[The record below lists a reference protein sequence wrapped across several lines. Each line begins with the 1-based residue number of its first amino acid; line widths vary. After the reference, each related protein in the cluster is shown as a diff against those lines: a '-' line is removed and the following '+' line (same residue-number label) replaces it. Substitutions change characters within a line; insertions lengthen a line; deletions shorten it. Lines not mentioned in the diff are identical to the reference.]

1 MLLALPYRSFF
12 LHLFKIAERNI
23 MTKQSATYQQLQ
35 SALAQTGCPI
45 CQLGQQTGH
54 SYLDGILWESVND
67 PSTRAKLTS
76 SLGFCGRHTRETL
89 TFAGEK
95 LGVAIIQRAVLQEVA
110 RRLQTLAIPQRTFF
124 QRIQDQ
130 WRNQPDATS
139 TASPLNATSP
149 CPACVQQAAGEKR
162 ALQVL
167 LEHLQQDLDEPLRKA
182 GGLCLPH
189 LQDALQECRQ
199 PEVAAALIELQQA
212 AWQDLGAHLSEFIR
226 KNDHRFQGEKITEG
240 ERAAVDRAVAALT
253 GEYPIR

>member
-1 MLLALPYRSFF
+1 MA
-12 LHLFKIAERNI
+12 AN
-23 MTKQSATYQQLQ
+23 QSATYQQLQ
-35 SALAQTGCPI
+35 IALKKVGCPI

-54 SYLDGILWESVND
+54 AYLDGILWESVND
-67 PSTRAKLTS
+67 PSTREKLIG

-89 TFAGEK
+89 TFAGER
-95 LGVAIIQRAVLQEVA
+95 LGVAIIQRAVLKEVA
-110 RRLQTLAIPQRTFF
+110 RRLPAAAAPSPTIL
-124 QRIQDQ
+124 QRIQAQ
-130 WRNQPDATS
+130 WRQQPDA
-139 TASPLNATSP
+139 AQADSPLNATSP

-162 ALQVL
+162 ARQVL
-167 LEHLQQDLDEPLRKA
+167 LEHLQQDLAEPLRKA

-189 LQDALQECRQ
+189 LQNALQECRQ

-226 KNDHRFQGEKITEG
+226 KNDHRFQAEKITDG

>member
-1 MLLALPYRSFF
+1 
-12 LHLFKIAERNI
+12 
-23 MTKQSATYQQLQ
+23 MTVNQSATYQQLQ
-35 SALAQTGCPI
+35 LALKKVGCPI

-54 SYLDGILWESVND
+54 GYLDSILWESVND
-67 PSTRAKLTS
+67 PGTRAKLTE

-110 RRLQTLAIPQRTFF
+110 RRLPVASAMPQRTIL

-130 WRNQPDATS
+130 WRNQPDAPQ
-139 TASPLNATSP
+139 ADSPLNPTCP

-162 ALQVL
+162 ALHVL
-167 LEHLQQDLDEPLRKA
+167 LEHLQQDLDEPLRSA

-189 LQDALQECRQ
+189 LQDALEECRQ
-199 PEVAAALIELQQA
+199 PEIAAALIQIQQA
-212 AWQDLGAHLSEFIR
+212 VWQDLGTHLSEFIR